1 MLNIGLRESLTFL
14 HHYSANEIDDVPRLH
29 QMVAQNKKAEV
40 EQNGGKDMSCSDKG
54 RHEPLVE
61 LVHSF

>member
-1 MLNIGLRESLTFL
+1 
-14 HHYSANEIDDVPRLH
+14 
-29 QMVAQNKKAEV
+29 MVVQNKKQKLSKMEV
-40 EQNGGKDMSCSDKG
+40 KDMSCSDKG